1 MYYTFVSSPIGQLL
15 LAGSE
20 TALKV
25 VGFASGSKA
34 RSAEPNWERHDKPF
48 KEAARQLGEYFAGR
62 RRDFDLTIEPE
73 ASRFQACVLSALSR
87 IPYGE
92 TRSYGDVARTIGR
105 PKAVRAVGAA
115 NGRNPLP
122 IVIPCHRVIGQDGDL
137 TGFGGG
143 LAVKRYLLDL
153 ERRYSGMFEG
163 VEVTN

>member
-15 LAGSE
+15 LAGSD
-20 TALKV
+20 TALEV

-34 RSAEPNWERHDKPF
+34 RSPEVDWERTDEPF
-48 KEAARQLGEYFAGR
+48 RDVASQLGEYFDGK
-62 RRDFDLTIEPE
+62 RRDFDLPIDPG
-73 ASRFQACVLSALSR
+73 ANGFQADVLDALR
-87 IPYGE
+87 RMPYGE
-92 TRSYGDVARTIGR
+92 TRSYGEVAHSIGR

-122 IVIPCHRVIGQDGDL
+122 IVIPCHRVIGHDGDL

-153 ERRYSGMFEG
+153 EKRYSGMFEPA
-163 VEVTN
+163 